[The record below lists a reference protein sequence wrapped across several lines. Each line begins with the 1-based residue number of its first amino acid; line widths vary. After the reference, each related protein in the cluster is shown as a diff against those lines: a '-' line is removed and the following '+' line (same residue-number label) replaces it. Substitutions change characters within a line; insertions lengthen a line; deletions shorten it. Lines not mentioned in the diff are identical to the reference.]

1 MTDDN
6 ADSQFRAMADFLPQ
20 LVWFTDHRGGTIWY
34 NRRWYEYT
42 GSNPDAMEGWG
53 WVGAVHPD
61 HAERALKGFRDAW
74 EAGTAWEDTYPLR
87 RHDGEYHWFLARAA
101 PFRDSRG
108 KLVRWL
114 GTNTD
119 INDRIEAERLQK
131 LLTREVNHRVKNN
144 LALVAGLLNM
154 QARDL
159 KGEARTAV
167 GEAALRV
174 STVAQMHDLFWRHA
188 SSRTVNLGLLVSEL
202 CQGLQH
208 TWPLHRLTFEV
219 EPLEVPVAKA
229 MPVALILNELATNAF
244 KHAYGTA
251 NTGEVRVRLSR
262 SAPGEIQLEV
272 RDFGRGLPPGFDLA
286 ATHGSLGM
294 KVIGALVRQIGARLD
309 VGAADPGARFVLTA
323 SAPTAEPIESRAV
336 EDARELR

>member
-159 KGEARTAV
+159 RAKPVRQLAKPRFGSARSHKCTTCSGAT
-167 GEAALRV
+167 R
-174 STVAQMHDLFWRHA
+174 RHERSILGCSSANSARA
-188 SSRTVNLGLLVSEL
+188 SS
-202 CQGLQH
+202 
-208 TWPLHRLTFEV
+208 
-219 EPLEVPVAKA
+219 
-229 MPVALILNELATNAF
+229 
-244 KHAYGTA
+244 
-251 NTGEVRVRLSR
+251 
-262 SAPGEIQLEV
+262 
-272 RDFGRGLPPGFDLA
+272 
-286 ATHGSLGM
+286 THGRCTG
-294 KVIGALVRQIGARLD
+294 
-309 VGAADPGARFVLTA
+309 
-323 SAPTAEPIESRAV
+323 
-336 EDARELR
+336 